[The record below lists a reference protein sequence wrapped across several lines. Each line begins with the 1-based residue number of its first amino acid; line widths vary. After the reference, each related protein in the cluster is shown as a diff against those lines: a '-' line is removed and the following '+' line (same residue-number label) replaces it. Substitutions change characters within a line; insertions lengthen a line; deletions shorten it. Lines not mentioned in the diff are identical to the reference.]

1 MRRLKAEMDPML
13 DEKTINEMATVASQ
27 LGVVI
32 ALGLIGAILFRKSFS
47 AKWFAAGLFLYVL
60 YDFLLTRGFFLL
72 PDLFPDATWNWT
84 GKLMSIAGVLAV
96 CAIPA
101 FGWRRAGITLHQGK
115 GSFAAAIV
123 LALLGGLFFYLALS
137 NPDGRDDLETIVF
150 QWSMPGLDEE
160 IFYRGLFLLAMNE
173 AFSVRAGILG
183 APIGYGGLVTTV
195 LFGLAHGLAYDK
207 NELSFDAISFA
218 MTGGPALILLWLR
231 ECTGSVL
238 MPIIGHNI
246 ANGAS
251 TLF

>member
-1 MRRLKAEMDPML
+1 MV
-13 DEKTINEMATVASQ
+13 DEKTIYEMATVAAQ

-32 ALGLIGAILFRKSFS
+32 ALGLAGAAAFRKSFN

-60 YDFLLTRGFFLL
+60 YDFLLTNGFYLI
-72 PDLFPDATWNWT
+72 PDPFPQASWNWS
-84 GKLMSIAGVLAV
+84 GKLMSVAGVLAV
-96 CAIPA
+96 SAIPA

-115 GSFAAAIV
+115 GSLEALIV
-123 LALLGGLFFYLALS
+123 LVLLGGLFFYLAIS
-137 NPDGRDDLETIVF
+137 NPDGRDDFETIAF
-150 QWSMPGLDEE
+150 QWTMPGLDEE

-173 AFSVRAGILG
+173 AFSARARILG
-183 APIGYGGLVTTV
+183 APIGYGGLIATV
-195 LFGLAHGLAYDK
+195 LFGLAHGLAYDRSG
-207 NELSFDAISFA
+207 LSFDAMSFA

-231 ECTGSVL
+231 ERTGSVL

>member
-1 MRRLKAEMDPML
+1 MF
-13 DEKTINEMATVASQ
+13 DEKAINEMLTVASQ

-32 ALGLIGAILFRKSFS
+32 ALGLVGAGLFRKSFS
-47 AKWFAAGLFLYVL
+47 AKWFAAGLFLYVF

-72 PDLFPDATWNWT
+72 PDLFPDASWNWT

-101 FGWRRAGITLHQGK
+101 SGWQRAGITLRQGK
-115 GSFAAAIV
+115 GSIAAAIV
-123 LALLGGLFFYLALS
+123 LALLGGLFFYLAIS
-137 NPDGRDDLETIVF
+137 NPDGRDDPETIAF
-150 QWSMPGLDEE
+150 QWTMPGLDEE

-173 AFSVRAGILG
+173 AFSARARILG
-183 APIGYGGLVTTV
+183 APIGYGGLIATV
-195 LFGLAHGLAYDK
+195 LFGLAHGLAY
-207 NELSFDAISFA
+207 ESGGILFDAIAFA

-231 ECTGSVL
+231 ERTGSVL